1 MRSGLAVTGASQR
14 LAPSALHPIPAGD
27 PPPSKAPRMSIVI
40 RSSFSLLCG
49 LAALAACSGSAQS
62 PSDPAAN
69 AGTTEDV
76 EQQAAALRQQLQPTD
91 AASASHGASYLS
103 LRRDLRRCAS
113 PLCGGFFVSRV
124 NRLTTV
130 CVDGSRSD
138 ACYVAELDLSALGLS
153 DEQAALVSNAPEDFV
168 LRGEIVPFSSDFG
181 ELGQLSVS
189 EAWQGHAGVE
199 ARGAFLRVK
208 NEGIVC
214 ITNPCPSFS
223 AELLNS
229 RLPSVSIAEVDLE
242 GISADPSDGLEQAN
256 AAEGLLVAAWPEIVS
271 GPAGRALGLDASEY
285 FIPLTAGSSPASPCG
300 TRGAPACSDGTF
312 CDFPPE
318 AGCGRADAPGTCQPQ
333 PELCPEIFAPVC
345 GCDGVTYDNACFAN
359 AAGVS
364 AETEGPCAP
373 DPEGQACGSRGLP
386 ECAEGSFC
394 SFAPGANCGR
404 ADAPGSCAPRPELCT
419 FEFNPVCGCDGVT
432 YGNACAAA
440 SAGVSVDFAGEC
452 EDAEE

>member
-1 MRSGLAVTGASQR
+1 
-14 LAPSALHPIPAGD
+14 
-27 PPPSKAPRMSIVI
+27 MSIVI
-40 RSSFSLLCG
+40 RTSFSLLCG
-49 LAALAACSGSAQS
+49 LVALAACSGSAEVPSS
-62 PSDPAAN
+62 PAPGAGSEPAA
-69 AGTTEDV
+69 TDQDV
-76 EQQAAALRQQLQPTD
+76 EQRAATLRQQLQPTD
-91 AASASHGASYLS
+91 VASTTDPSTYLR
-103 LRRDLRRCAS
+103 LRRDVRRCAS

-138 ACYVAELDLSALGLS
+138 ACYVADLDLSALGLS
-153 DEQAALVSNAPEDFV
+153 DEQAALVQNAPEEFV
-168 LRGEIVPFSSDFG
+168 LRGEIAPFSSEFG
-181 ELGQLSVS
+181 ELGRLNVS
-189 EAWQGHAGVE
+189 EAWQGHASAE
-199 ARGAFLRVK
+199 PQGAFLRVK

-229 RLPSVSIAEVDLE
+229 RLPSVSIAEIDLE
-242 GISADPSDGLEQAN
+242 GISADSTDGLEQAN
-256 AAEGLLVAAWPEIVS
+256 AAEGVLVAAWPEIVS
-271 GPAGRALGLDASEY
+271 GPAGFALGLDASEY
-285 FIPLTAGSSPASPCG
+285 YVPLTAESSEPICG
-300 TRGAPACSDGTF
+300 TRGVPACAEGTF
-312 CDFPPE
+312 CDFPPD
-318 AGCGRADAPGTCQPQ
+318 ANCGRADAPGVCQPQ

-373 DPEGQACGSRGLP
+373 SEPEGEACGSRGLP

-394 SFAPGANCGR
+394 SFPPGANCGR
-404 ADAPGSCAPRPELCT
+404 ADAPGACAPKPEVCT
-419 FEFNPVCGCDGVT
+419 FEYAPVCGCDGVT

-440 SAGVSVDFAGEC
+440 GAGVSVEFTGEC